1 MLTDL
6 SLSPSVSVV
15 PKDFKADIL
24 FVLDSSQ
31 NVGRTN
37 FRYSKEFTKILARV
51 LNLSPTMSRGAV
63 IIFNNKPYEV
73 INFDDHESMGP
84 FSQAVDSV
92 NYLGGSSRLDLALR
106 KAASVF
112 RYSRSNFPKILLLVT
127 NWNGVTDPVS
137 ELALRTSVTEL
148 RKQNVL
154 LNVLGVGEKA
164 DINGLRAL
172 TKRPGAELFEPR
184 SFDELLDAIS
194 PIARHIVNGKFSER
208 KRGPFSFSVFFS
220 AMC

>member
-1 MLTDL
+1 MITDL
-6 SLSPSVSVV
+6 SLSPSVNVV

-37 FRYSKEFTKILARV
+37 FRYSKEFTKTLARV

-73 INFDDHESMGP
+73 INFDDHKSMGP

-92 NYLGGSSRLDLALR
+92 NYLGGSSRPDLALQ
-106 KAASVF
+106 KATSVF
-112 RYSRSNFPKILLLVT
+112 RYSRSNFPKILMLVT

-137 ELALRTSVTEL
+137 ELALQNSVTEL

-208 KRGPFSFSVFFS
+208 KPFSFFCVFQ
-220 AMC
+220 CHVLI